1 MDCNSLHNYAVGG
14 QFRPFVRKYLWGVAD
29 LPRPKIGLA
38 LGSGGARGLAHL
50 GVLKVLKEE
59 NIPCD
64 YVAGSSMG
72 SIVAVLLA
80 NGLDIEMCIHLAL
93 SLKRSSWLDFTV
105 PKKGFIVGSK
115 VQELIRLLTHRKRLE
130 ELSIP
135 TAVVATDLLTGE
147 RVVFREGPADLAVRA
162 SISIPGI
169 FEPVKWGNR
178 LLVDGG
184 VVDRVPISVVRNMGA
199 DFVIA
204 VDVLPRIHK
213 AKIKNIFDVIAQTLV
228 IMESEIAHG
237 QIMTADFLFHPD
249 VSDISPTA
257 FSNLEECIRRGEEEA
272 RKNIHKL
279 KELIHNWQG
288 EFVE

>member
-1 MDCNSLHNYAVGG
+1 M
-14 QFRPFVRKYLWGVAD
+14 AD

-38 LGSGGARGLAHL
+38 LGSGGARGLAHF

-59 NIPCD
+59 NISCD
-64 YVAGSSMG
+64 FVAGSSMG

-80 NGLDIEMCIHLAL
+80 NGLDLEMCIQLAL
-93 SLKRSSWLDFTV
+93 SLKRSTWLDFTV
-105 PKKGFIVGSK
+105 PKRGFVVGDK
-115 VQELIRLLTHRKRLE
+115 IQELIRLLTHRKRLE
-130 ELSIP
+130 EFQIP

-169 FEPVKWGNR
+169 FEPVEWRNR

-184 VVDRVPISVVRNMGA
+184 VVDRVPISVVREMGA
-199 DFVIA
+199 DLVIA
-204 VDVLPRIHK
+204 VDVLPRIHH
-213 AKIKNIFDVIAQTLV
+213 AKINNIFDVITQTLV
-228 IMESEIAHG
+228 IMESEITKK
-237 QIMTADFLFHPD
+237 QMMMPDFLIHPD

-257 FSNLEECIRRGEEEA
+257 FTNIEECIKRGEEEA
-272 RKNIHKL
+272 RSHVHKL
-279 KELIHNWQG
+279 KQLIQNWQG